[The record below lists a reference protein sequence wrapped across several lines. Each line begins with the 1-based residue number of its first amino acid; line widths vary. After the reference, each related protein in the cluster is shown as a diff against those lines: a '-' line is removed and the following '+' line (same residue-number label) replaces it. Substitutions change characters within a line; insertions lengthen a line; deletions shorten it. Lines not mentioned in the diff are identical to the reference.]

1 MRHMSISLK
10 EIEHLADLARLDLTA
25 EEKKKYQKELSG
37 VLDYVE
43 KIQSLKDGELSK
55 AESAEAAFRQ
65 DKILDCP
72 ADDVRQ
78 IINSFPTKEGNA
90 TKVKAV
96 FE

>member
-10 EIEHLADLARLDLTA
+10 EIEHLADLARLELTA
-25 EEKKKYQKELSG
+25 EEKKKYRKELSG

-43 KIQSLKDGELSK
+43 KIKSLKVDAPIK
-55 AESAEAAFRQ
+55 AEPVEASFRQ
-65 DKILDCP
+65 DKIIDCP
-72 ADDVRQ
+72 ADDIRQ
-78 IINSFPTKEGNA
+78 IIKAFPSKEGNA